1 MSCAQMFPA
10 PRVVALAPMSV
21 TVKDLSTSIGES
33 MALATSIQPSTIG
46 EILQPTYQYSALI
59 DR

>member
-1 MSCAQMFPA
+1 MFPA